1 MLVLGL
7 DALDALLRASLKFD
21 EHKHATTRAD
31 LGEPG

>member
-7 DALDALLRASLKFD
+7 DALLRCPASLKFD
-21 EHKHATTRAD
+21 EHKHATTMAD